1 MQKLIKFTFT
11 VSITL
16 FVTISYAMQT
26 WMLVGS
32 QFAGGT
38 WYCTYQLS
46 GSNPP
51 IQQTITNPMGCQG
64 VIIR

>member
-1 MQKLIKFTFT
+1 MQKLIKF
-11 VSITL
+11 L
-16 FVTISYAMQT
+16 FVAFISFFMSIAYAMQT

-32 QFAGGT
+32 QFTGGT

-51 IQQTITNPMGCQG
+51 IVQTITNPMGCQG